1 MRLQDPEGFAIQDPI
16 ARKVHQVPL
25 VVLGPHYEWSGDGHD
40 KLASIGFPIWALHD
54 VWSGK
59 WLGIWVLPN
68 NRLKLA
74 IAYLYLSLVE
84 ELSGELVLYIFL
96 CRSHLYT
103 IGMPVQS
110 TTDCGSET
118 TEMYGFASALR

>member
-1 MRLQDPEGFAIQDPI
+1 MLNNLRDYVEMEMRLQDPEGFALRDPT
-16 ARKVHQVPL
+16 AKKKHHVPL

-40 KLASIGFPIWALHD
+40 KLSAIGYPIWGIRD

-59 WLGIWVLPN
+59 WLGLWVLPN

-84 ELSGELVLYIFL
+84 ELGGMYNLIPVFHPIDQLY
-96 CRSHLYT
+96 
-103 IGMPVQS
+103 
-110 TTDCGSET
+110 
-118 TEMYGFASALR
+118 

>member
-1 MRLQDPEGFAIQDPI
+1 MSIFDSAVLILKFALRDFVDSEMCLQDPEGFSIRDPTAKRIQRV
-16 ARKVHQVPL
+16 AL
-25 VVLGPHYEWSGDGHD
+25 VVPGPHYEWSGDGHD
-40 KLASIGFPIWALHD
+40 KLAAIGFPIWELRD

-84 ELSGELVLYIFL
+84 ELGGTCALLTTRPSCLYKN
-96 CRSHLYT
+96 
-103 IGMPVQS
+103 
-110 TTDCGSET
+110 
-118 TEMYGFASALR
+118 